1 MQNFA
6 PPFKT
11 LAIKLKK
18 SLDKY
23 HNYKN
28 VPLQQPPERHLFFSF
43 YPIALTIAIAKET
56 ITQTMVTGA
65 VQ

>member
-11 LAIKLKK
+11 LAIKSQKL
-18 SLDKY
+18 SD
-23 HNYKN
+23 NQN
-28 VPLQQPPERHLFFSF
+28 MPLQQLPERHLFFSF